1 MSKSLWGAPAT
12 TGSTPFDQITPQML
26 EGAGGIK
33 RTYSHEHRCPVCYI
47 SKPCNSACS
56 IEPNQSDWQLER
68 LVRPRGAITVCDD
81 CRAEKQETVE
91 TPQPEP
97 SARHEMRCGHCECS
111 IHIGPEAS
119 IDEAFGDGMV
129 RSSCWV
135 CGESLKDATTRRLP
149 VRVGTLPTLRDIT
162 AAELA
167 RMGLHLRASQPE
179 PPPTGNGELV
189 TPPLLAAL
197 RDHPDLRALVAA
209 RDAFGQSK
217 YGTGLRCHN
226 GRNPLEDARQELGDL
241 LQYLWQALLE
251 GRDISNQLDMMARAI
266 TVLQGA
272 KR

>member
-12 TGSTPFDQITPQML
+12 TGSTPFDQITPKML
-26 EGAGGIK
+26 EGAGK
-33 RTYSHEHRCPVCYI
+33 V
-47 SKPCNSACS
+47 
-56 IEPNQSDWQLER
+56 
-68 LVRPRGAITVCDD
+68 
-81 CRAEKQETVE
+81 
-91 TPQPEP
+91 PEP
-97 SARHEMRCGHCECS
+97 PARYEMRCGHCDRL
-111 IHIGPEAS
+111 IYVGPVAEPEEALG
-119 IDEAFGDGMV
+119 GDLD
-129 RSSCWV
+129 RNPCWV
-135 CGESLKDATTRRLP
+135 CGENLEG
-149 VRVGTLPTLRDIT
+149 VRVKRLASKQPTLRDIT